1 MHMPI
6 NHPMVFLHGWGQSA
20 GVWLEQSQRFEE
32 AQFLN
37 LPGHGGAADAP
48 PSAWRKILLEEMP
61 ASPCILIG
69 WSLGGLL
76 AIDVALQSPTRI
88 AGLAL
93 ISSTPCFR
101 QQPDWPHGCDAQTF
115 EAFDAGIHAP
125 DKERNRAMS
134 RFFSLMLHGDNLP
147 RSAFNQLA
155 RQAVDRQHPASLAG
169 LTHGLGLLSDIDL
182 RKSLDDVAVPAL
194 VLHGE
199 QDAIVPVAAGR
210 ELALR
215 IPRAT
220 WHTFP
225 DCGHAPFLTK
235 AKTFNDTLEAW
246 CRTL

>member
-1 MHMPI
+1 MPL
-6 NHPMVFLHGWGQSA
+6 PESMVFMHGWGQSA
-20 GVWLEQSQRFEE
+20 SVWFEQSQRFDG

-37 LPGHGGAADAP
+37 LPGHGGATDAP
-48 PSAWRKILLEEMP
+48 SAAWRNTMAAQLP

-76 AIDVALQSPTRI
+76 ALDMALKNPAGI
-88 AGLAL
+88 AGLVL
-93 ISSTPCFR
+93 VSSTPCFR
-101 QQPDWPHGCDAQTF
+101 QQPDWPHGCDPKTF
-115 EAFDAGIHAP
+115 AAFEAGIHAP
-125 DKERNRAMS
+125 DKERTRAMS

-155 RQAVDRQHPASLAG
+155 RLAVNRQHPPSFSGLAQGLALLAG
-169 LTHGLGLLSDIDL
+169 MNL
-182 RKSLDDVAVPAL
+182 RQKVGELAVPTL

-199 QDAIVPVAAGR
+199 QDAIVPVAAGI
-210 ELALR
+210 ELAKH
-215 IPRAT
+215 IPHAAC
-220 WHTFP
+220 HTFP